1 MGHSVKSKMNQK
13 YLKILTLSA
22 MLISNVGLTV
32 PAYSN
37 TITEKMNVS
46 ADINASCIMSNTNLN
61 FGEYNAI
68 GINAT
73 QDLTANATITTT
85 CTSGTTAYV
94 TMDNGLHSTREQ
106 RIVGKSIRF
115 TDSRHMSNAG
125 SDSKLQYELYTN
137 EDNTTVWH
145 SNYAQYIDGS
155 GASEDLPVYAKV
167 FKNQLD
173 AAAGSYTDTIT
184 ITINY

>member
-1 MGHSVKSKMNQK
+1 
-13 YLKILTLSA
+13 

-85 CTSGTTAYV
+85 CTSGATGVVSMSGGSYPLYCISSKCYRRMANK
-94 TMDNGLHSTREQ
+94 DK
-106 RIVGKSIRF
+106 KSFLRYNI
-115 TDSRHMSNAG
+115 
-125 SDSKLQYELYTN
+125 YTN
-137 EDNTTVWH
+137 ESLSWGSVWSDNTSATNEVVQVIGSGVSQNTTV
-145 SNYAQYIDGS
+145 YGEIT
-155 GASEDLPVYAKV
+155 
-167 FKNQLD
+167 KNQRN

-184 ITINY
+184 ITLNY